1 VKIWKMKTGRAAIK
15 FQLQKVLTHFY
26 RLTSSGAISGVG
38 VSGNETG
45 KGSGIPQEV
54 ANSIWNQRYR
64 SQSASKQKKGASK
77 SDPID
82 YTLHPFLYAHSISKP
97 LTGDPG
103 KWWLDEVA
111 QKYLVPMPARLLSLG
126 CGMAHPEEHLLKQG
140 YVKYIVAYDTSQMS
154 INAAR
159 ERIRNTPWALR
170 IELRCGDPLDDGLE
184 SGSFDV
190 VFVEAAIHHFIR
202 IEEMFQMMHRVLKRD
217 GLLIFDE
224 YVGPDHHQYP
234 PDLVQILDALN
245 ACLALQYRFDHL
257 SSAPRESMIKPP
269 LEFMLNYDPSEGVH
283 ASRILPLTYQYFDV
297 IQRKNYGG
305 AIMRPFFTGI
315 LPNFDFDDPKDQ
327 TVSRLIIFLE
337 QELTRHGILPHHNTN
352 VVARRKAV
360 PRLPLSS
367 SEMER
372 IGYDHWK
379 GLGSHTESEEKNGK
393 HNSDPPVQGIK
404 STREKDEVG

>member
-1 VKIWKMKTGRAAIK
+1 MTKTRRATAK

-26 RLTSSGAISGVG
+26 RLISSGAISGVA
-38 VSGNETG
+38 VSGKEAGN
-45 KGSGIPQEV
+45 GSGIPQEV

-64 SQSASKQKKGASK
+64 SQSASKKKKEASK

-97 LTGDPG
+97 LTGDAE
-103 KWWLDEVA
+103 KWWLHEVA
-111 QKYLVPMPARLLSLG
+111 QKYLVPPPARVLSLG
-126 CGMAHPEEHLLKQG
+126 CGMAQPEEYLVEHGFAQH
-140 YVKYIVAYDTSQMS
+140 IVAYEISQEA
-154 INAAR
+154 IHAAR
-159 ERIRNTPWALR
+159 ERIARIPWASR
-170 IELRCGDPLDDGLE
+170 IELRCGDSLDDGLE

-234 PDLVQILDALN
+234 PDLVRILDGLN

-305 AIMRPFFTGI
+305 TIMRPFFTGV

-327 TVSRLIIFLE
+327 TVARLIIFLE
-337 QELTRHGILPHHNTN
+337 QELTIHGILPHHNTN
-352 VVARRKAV
+352 VVARRRAV
-360 PRLPLSS
+360 PRPPLSP

-379 GLGSHTESEEKNGK
+379 GPDSRIEGEDKNDK
-393 HNSDPPVQGIK
+393 NNSDPPVLGTKGI
-404 STREKDEVG
+404 

>member
-1 VKIWKMKTGRAAIK
+1 MKTTEVAIRFK
-15 FQLQKVLTHFY
+15 LKKVVTHFY
-26 RLTSSGAISGVG
+26 HLLSVGAISGVRATKNEM
-38 VSGNETG
+38 GNG
-45 KGSGIPQEV
+45 KGTHQEV
-54 ANSIWNQRYR
+54 AKSIWNQRYR
-64 SQSASKQKKGASK
+64 SECASKQKKGASK

-111 QKYLVPMPARLLSLG
+111 QKYLVPAPARVLSLG
-126 CGMAHPEEHLLKQG
+126 CGMAHPEEYL
-140 YVKYIVAYDTSQMS
+140 VKHGFAQHIVAYETSQEA
-154 INAAR
+154 IHAAR
-159 ERIRNTPWALR
+159 GRIAKTPWASR
-170 IELRCGDPLDDGLE
+170 IDLRCGDSLEDSLE
-184 SGSFDV
+184 SSSFDV
-190 VFVEAAIHHFIR
+190 IFIEAAIHHFFR
-202 IEEMFQMMHRVLKRD
+202 IEEMFQMMHRVLKTD

-234 PDLVQILDALN
+234 PDLVQILDSLN

-257 SSAPRESMIKPP
+257 SSGPRESMIKPP
-269 LEFMLNYDPSEGVH
+269 LEFMLNHDPSEGVH

-297 IQRKNYGG
+297 IQRKDFGG

-327 TVSRLIIFLE
+327 TVARLIIFLE

-352 VVARRKAV
+352 VVARRRAV
-360 PRLPLSS
+360 PRAPLSP

-372 IGYDHWK
+372 IDYGDWK
-379 GLGSHTESEEKNGK
+379 GPDSRIEGEDKNGK
-393 HNSDPPVQGIK
+393 NNSDLPV
-404 STREKDEVG
+404 REINTGKR